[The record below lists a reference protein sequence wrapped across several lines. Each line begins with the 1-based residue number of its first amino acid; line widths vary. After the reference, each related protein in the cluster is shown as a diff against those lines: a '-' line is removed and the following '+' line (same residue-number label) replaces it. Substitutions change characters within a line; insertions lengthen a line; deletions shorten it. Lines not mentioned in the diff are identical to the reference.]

1 MAQLQDNNEGRRPF
15 PQQRSKKSAA
25 PITATSRLRNDYL
38 RLIKDPVPYIIAEP
52 LPSNILEWH
61 YVVSGPKDSPYTGGY
76 YHGKVCMNFDNFISK
91 ECFALRC
98 MFFIHKISAIFSKFQ
113 H

>member
-76 YHGKVCMNFDNFISK
+76 YHGKVCMNLTILYLSN
-91 ECFALRC
+91 ECFALHV
-98 MFFIHKISAIFSKFQ
+98 FHS
-113 H
+113 

>member
-1 MAQLQDNNEGRRPF
+1 MAQLQENNEGRRPF

-76 YHGKVCMNFDNFISK
+76 YHGKVCMSMYEFDNLSFL
-91 ECFALRC
+91 AL
-98 MFFIHKISAIFSKFQ
+98 HIFHSLNTLF
-113 H
+113 